1 MNTSLILKRFL
12 ASKRA
17 GKTSHCRTS
26 VQMPPTV
33 IIHFD
38 IPRLSR
44 NFHLKTVRAFKKICI
59 SILRLGLGSGGGG
72 CFQQSFQ
79 VLACRF
85 KFRWRI
91 GWRSGRI
98 WLYLPKF
105 FTPTLENHQEGDG
118 VFSEFWGCTELG
130 LPGTGLA
137 CEACVSLASGST
149 ENLYYLLL

>member
-38 IPRLSR
+38 VPRLSR
-44 NFHLKTVRAFKKICI
+44 NFHLKTVRAFKKFAF
-59 SILRLGLGSGGGG
+59 LFWDWGWGVGGR

-79 VLACRF
+79 VLARRF
-85 KFRWRI
+85 KFRWRM

-98 WLYLPKF
+98 WLYLPKC
-105 FTPTLENHQEGDG
+105 FTPTLENHREGDG

-149 ENLYYLLL
+149 ENLH

>member
-59 SILRLGLGSGGGG
+59 SILRLGLGSGGGDV
-72 CFQQSFQ
+72 FNK
-79 VLACRF
+79 AF
-85 KFRWRI
+85 K
-91 GWRSGRI
+91 
-98 WLYLPKF
+98 YLRAGSSS
-105 FTPTLENHQEGDG
+105 GDG
-118 VFSEFWGCTELG
+118 
-130 LPGTGLA
+130 
-137 CEACVSLASGST
+137 
-149 ENLYYLLL
+149 